1 MKYIIATGLALLL
14 NFNIVYAS
22 DKGAIIGGI
31 AGGVICNEASKGD
44 PVAILFCTALGA
56 AAGHEFIDRHDDRDD
71 QHRYDRH
78 DQHRY
83 DRHDQHRYDRHDQ
96 HRYDRHDQHRYD
108 RHDQHRP
115 PPPPIYDDRWDR
127 DRCDGIYSHGKCK
140 QWQEK
145 PYRENPYCYGPSCR
159 KGCQSNYWYS
169 GDRICF
175 KQGRIIYF
183 PPSDFPCRKMVCNDM
198 SDSCRCVERRR
209 RW

>member
-1 MKYIIATGLALLL
+1 MKHIIATGLALLL
-14 NFNIVYAS
+14 NFNIAYAS

-56 AAGHEFIDRHDDRDD
+56 AAGHEFIDRHDDR
-71 QHRYDRH
+71 H

-83 DRHDQHRYDRHDQ
+83 DHGRHHRPPPPPIYDDGWDRHPYD
-96 HRYDRHDQHRYD
+96 HDRH
-108 RHDQHRP
+108 HRP

-127 DRCDGIYSHGKCK
+127 DRCDGVYSHGKCD
-140 QWQEK
+140 QWQKE
-145 PYRENPYCYGPSCR
+145 PYREDPYCYGPDCR